1 MTDQPRLFDDN
12 DGPTDPRDATAE
24 AADLIAG
31 VLFGP
36 GGPLEPQA
44 PAGDAGRKAGRAPRS
59 RQPKPKPKLKPTE

>member
-12 DGPTDPRDATAE
+12 DGPTDPRATTAE
-24 AADLIAG
+24 AEDLIAW

-44 PAGDAGRKAGRAPRS
+44 REGDAGRKAGRAPRS
-59 RQPKPKPKLKPTE
+59 RQPKPKSKPTE